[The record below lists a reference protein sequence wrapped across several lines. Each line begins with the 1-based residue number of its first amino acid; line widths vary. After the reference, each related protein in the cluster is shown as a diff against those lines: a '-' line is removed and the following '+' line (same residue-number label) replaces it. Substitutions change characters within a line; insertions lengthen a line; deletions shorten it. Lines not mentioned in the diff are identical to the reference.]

1 MEEEKEGVG
10 RKEGEEGKRKG
21 RDTEGRMEGEGGA
34 RERER
39 ETTVRM
45 NNHSAHTHACRE
57 D

>member
-39 ETTVRM
+39 DHCKNE
-45 NNHSAHTHACRE
+45 
-57 D
+57 